1 MSSKAK
7 LIITVGGNIEVI
19 FTPPYYCV
27 CEAKHST
34 KRNLQRHI
42 QGCKDRHPCESI
54 EGILKLKL
62 QKTYS
67 RHFKSIGCF
76 LYFFCFLRLFCN
88 PCFICFPCLFCNP
101 YFICF
106 LCLFCN
112 PCFICF
118 PCLFCNP
125 YFICI
130 LCLFC
135 NPCFIYT
142 PQHHAG
148 SISVHSISSGE
159 STYAESDAVYFI
171 YDESI
176 GESIYAGSDPVSCVN
191 DGSFGGYGYGVTC

>member
-101 YFICF
+101 YFIC
-106 LCLFCN
+106 
-112 PCFICF
+112 
-118 PCLFCNP
+118 
-125 YFICI
+125 I

-142 PQHHAG
+142 PQHYAG